1 MTSKFM
7 KLNQLVVPMITL
19 VLLVSQLTGCALFNR
34 EDTEKILEENE
45 QVELVIPDKADTEE
59 NLEYTGS
66 EKPYEV
72 EADGDAEE
80 EIEDED
86 SEIGLIEEPMTTG
99 ELESLFE
106 MTYTEVNPILILR
119 NWTEDQIISEEINS
133 IPYYFRNNFSNK

>member
-72 EADGDAEE
+72 EV
-80 EIEDED
+80 DED
-86 SEIGLIEEPMTTG
+86 TSGVVAFWIVSLYILVVGFQIPLFNKYIVAFLIASIFDFSGRTTSFGLVVIR
-99 ELESLFE
+99 
-106 MTYTEVNPILILR
+106 YTSTLG
-119 NWTEDQIISEEINS
+119 
-133 IPYYFRNNFSNK
+133 